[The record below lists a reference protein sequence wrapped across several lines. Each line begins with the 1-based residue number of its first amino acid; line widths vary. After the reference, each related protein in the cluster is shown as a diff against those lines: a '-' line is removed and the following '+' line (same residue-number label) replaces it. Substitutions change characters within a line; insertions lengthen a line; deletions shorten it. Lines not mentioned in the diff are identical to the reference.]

1 MRLLRENKINWFDK
15 RSGRYLTKELV
26 LQLMMSN
33 NQYYILFCLF
43 VSPYSRVTFYFLWII
58 WIFFLRSLSPVK
70 LYKRKKKHD
79 FFWKHLFFYHLS
91 YSTFKVLFSYYF
103 TWTINMRCQS
113 PVTMKFTFP
122 LFILTKSSILG

>member
-70 LYKRKKKHD
+70 LYKRKKNMISSENT
-79 FFWKHLFFYHLS
+79 FFSISLVIQHLKFYFL
-91 YSTFKVLFSYYF
+91 
-103 TWTINMRCQS
+103 I
-113 PVTMKFTFP
+113 
-122 LFILTKSSILG
+122 ILLGRLTCDVRAQWLWNLHFHCSFLLKARY